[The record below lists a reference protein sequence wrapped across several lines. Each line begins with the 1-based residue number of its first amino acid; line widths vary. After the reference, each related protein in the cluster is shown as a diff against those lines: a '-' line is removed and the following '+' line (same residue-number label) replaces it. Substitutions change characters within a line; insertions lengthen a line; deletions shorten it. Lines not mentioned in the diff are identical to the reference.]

1 MLTLSLSGLRGVP
14 AYRKRTV
21 VSTEFVTVCG
31 MTFVS
36 EFFPASNIGRPSL
49 PRVETRAFRAT
60 WRCSQDAGK
69 MRTLV
74 DCLRLM
80 RDRSIVHERICR
92 EDDRKTEKS
101 VCERHRRPKEIGR
114 PPVPL
119 IVADVVCMPPW
130 WVSYASPRN
139 RLNKFAVIR
148 CTRGSGPFGLAPCAE
163 GCRYPGGALRPSD
176 HQIVAALNT

>member
-1 MLTLSLSGLRGVP
+1 MP

-114 PPVPL
+114 PPVPSTAIQAVL
-119 IVADVVCMPPW
+119 MPCACGQQALGVRNRCRGRKWCSKNMMPHNLTA
-130 WVSYASPRN
+130 VRVERASRASPIFCN
-139 RLNKFAVIR
+139 STLV
-148 CTRGSGPFGLAPCAE
+148 E
-163 GCRYPGGALRPSD
+163 
-176 HQIVAALNT
+176 